1 MGWKPVS
8 RQIMN
13 HDICVIG
20 LGYIG
25 LPTASIFATRGK
37 QVLGVDVS
45 PDIAAK
51 INAGEIHIEE
61 PELDIMVRAA
71 VNSGALKAAT
81 EPQAAETYIIAVPTP
96 IRADSGG
103 KNEPDNSYVEQAARA
118 VATVVAEG
126 NLVIV
131 ESTCAVGTTEK
142 VRDWVA
148 EELEVLGRKVSVDGI
163 HFVHCP
169 ERVLPGQMLK
179 ELVSNDRICGGLTP
193 SAARRA
199 RDLYRTFCTAEIML
213 TDAATAEMAKLTE
226 NASRDVAI
234 AFANELSLLCDR
246 FGLDAWEVIELA
258 NRHPR
263 VHIMQPG
270 PGVGGHC
277 IAVDPWF
284 LISSQ
289 PDVCS
294 LMSQARAVN
303 DGKPG
308 WVVDKVVRTA
318 AELDDPLIACFGL
331 AFKADVDD
339 LRESPALEIAEALAE
354 KFGDRV
360 LAVEPHTDELPESL
374 RRHGARQASIDEA
387 LEDADLVVLLV
398 DHRDFLDIDPTRLMR
413 KAVVDTRGRWR
424 YLKSAR

>member
-1 MGWKPVS
+1 
-8 RQIMN
+8 MN

-45 PDIAAK
+45 ADIVTK

-71 VNSGALKAAT
+71 VNSGALKASL
-81 EPQAAETYIIAVPTP
+81 EPEAAETFIIAVPTP
-96 IRADSGG
+96 IRGDGDG
-103 KNEPDNSYVEQAARA
+103 KHEPDNSYVEQAARA

-131 ESTCAVGTTEK
+131 ESTCAVGTTDK
-142 VRDWVA
+142 VRDWVVD
-148 EELEVLGRKVSVDGI
+148 ELRELGREVNIERV
-163 HFVHCP
+163 HFAHCP

-193 SAARRA
+193 AAARRA
-199 RDLYRTFCTAEIML
+199 RDLYRAFCTAEIML

-263 VHIMQPG
+263 VNIMQPG

-289 PDVCS
+289 PDVCP
-294 LMSQARAVN
+294 LMTQARAVN

-331 AFKADVDD
+331 AFKANVDD
-339 LRESPALEIAEALAE
+339 LRESPALEITEALAE
-354 KFGDRV
+354 KFGDRI
-360 LAVEPHTDELPESL
+360 LAVEPHIEQLPESL
-374 RRHGARQASIDEA
+374 SRHGARLATIETA
-387 LEDADLVVLLV
+387 LEDADMVVLLV
-398 DHRDFLDIDPTRLMR
+398 DHRAFLDIDPNRLMR
-413 KAVVDTRGRWR
+413 KAVIDTRGRWR

>member
-1 MGWKPVS
+1 MK
-8 RQIMN
+8 

-45 PDIAAK
+45 PDIVAG

-71 VNSGALKAAT
+71 VNSGALKAST
-81 EPQAAETYIIAVPTP
+81 EPEAADTFIIAVPTP
-96 IRADSGG
+96 IQAGEAG
-103 KNEPDNSYVEQAARA
+103 NNEPDNSCVEQAARSLA
-118 VATVVAEG
+118 SVVEEG

-142 VRDWVA
+142 VREWVA
-148 EELEVLGRKVSVDGI
+148 TELQSLNRGVNIDGI
-163 HFVHCP
+163 HFAHCP

-213 TDAATAEMAKLTE
+213 TDAPTAEMAKLTE

-263 VHIMQPG
+263 VNIMQPG

-284 LISSQ
+284 LISSH
-289 PDVCS
+289 PDVCP
-294 LMSQARAVN
+294 LMSRARAVN
-303 DGKPG
+303 DGKPR

-318 AELDDPLIACFGL
+318 SELDDPLIACFGL

-339 LRESPALEIAEALAE
+339 LRESPALEITEALAE
-354 KFGDRV
+354 NFGDRI
-360 LAVEPHTDELPESL
+360 LAVEPHTEELPESL
-374 RRHGARQASIDEA
+374 SRHGVRLASIEEA

-413 KAVVDTRGRWR
+413 KTVIDTRGRWR